1 MKAAV
6 YIRVSTLDQAREG
19 YSLSA
24 QRKTL
29 TEWCAT
35 RGYEVYNVYADEGI
49 SAKDITHRP
58 ACQAMLEAAYNSEFD
73 IILIWALSR
82 FTRSVADLY
91 DTWDKLQKHNVG
103 VVSCTE
109 GFDTSTPTGRAM
121 MGVLGVFAQMEREL
135 TAERVSFAL
144 AERASQGKRT
154 CSDVLGYDLDGKD
167 SLTINEAEAEVVR
180 LIFQKFI
187 EYQSYLPVAE
197 IVNAMG
203 HHGRRGS
210 SFNAESI
217 KKIVTR
223 PVYIGYYSFKGHLYQ
238 GDYEPLISEKD
249 WRHAQR
255 IVQKIRCGRRKYI
268 K

>member
-1 MKAAV
+1 
-6 YIRVSTLDQAREG
+6 
-19 YSLSA
+19 
-24 QRKTL
+24 
-29 TEWCAT
+29 
-35 RGYEVYNVYADEGI
+35 VYADEGI

-91 DTWDKLQKHNVG
+91 DTWAKLQKRNVSII
-103 VVSCTE
+103 SCTE

-154 CSDVLGYDLDGKD
+154 CSDVLGYNLDGKD
-167 SLTINEAEAEVVR
+167 SLTINETEAEVVR

-268 K
+268 R